1 MQTLQTGECSVT
13 DSEGTAERGTP
24 RGGGDT
30 RHDNIYGL
38 TSGLFNMSEFLM
50 TRSLRSTRLYTT
62 LQQLAAG
69 RPFNSQSV
77 NRLRLFSPQVTTDTF
92 YIIQVK

>member
-24 RGGGDT
+24 RGGA